1 MNEFRPAGPMD
12 EEDGQDEIEPAP
24 VRRLR
29 LLVSALMIVL
39 IVGMIT
45 VVGALVIR
53 LSAIG
58 KPEPEAAAPVSA
70 EAITLPA
77 DATVTAIGRGSG
89 GILLVTRQ
97 PGGAEHLR
105 IVDPETG
112 ETLSTTPIER
122 D

>member
-1 MNEFRPAGPMD
+1 MNDFRPAGPVD
-12 EEDGQDEIEPAP
+12 EDDGQEGVEPAP

-58 KPEPEAAAPVSA
+58 EPGAEAAAPVPA

-77 DATVTAIGRGSG
+77 DATVTAIGRGGG

-112 ETLSTTPIER
+112 DTLSITPIER